1 MDLIGWRTQ
10 KGTHVHFP
18 RGEKQ
23 PKVYL
28 KGSSQDYSSSGFHNH
43 GFLVGKSPFSEMG
56 LWNPFQMAQKWFI
69 NGGDPNQDPLQI
81 RMNLALSPESQE
93 VETLDF

>member
-43 GFLVGKSPFSEMG
+43 GFLVGKSP
-56 LWNPFQMAQKWFI
+56 
-69 NGGDPNQDPLQI
+69 
-81 RMNLALSPESQE
+81 
-93 VETLDF
+93 